1 MLAALPI
8 FPLPNCVLLPGGL
21 LPLHVFE
28 PRYRALTR
36 DALAGDRLMAIARLR
51 TGHEAAYFDRPP
63 IHEHAGLGRILCAD
77 ELPDGRFH
85 ILLRGVGRI
94 AIASE
99 LPADCQYRRVSARLL
114 EDRVSGRPERV
125 RTAHL
130 QLCMLCDRLADV
142 LDEGG
147 PQLRELIKAQS
158 CAAACADVLTAA
170 RSLGSRRPP
179 GPARGAHSADRLDRA
194 IAHVARGASSRRA
207 PARRTEP
214 QPKVRRLRVPEE
226 IGLRVLARTDS
237 FKENLEAKASQ
248 VLEPNQGSA
257 AQGRKIFGLRVLA
270 RTD

>member
-1 MLAALPI
+1 MGKPDPGASDPNGDAITPESLAALPI

-36 DALAGDRLMAIARLR
+36 DALAGDRLMAIARLKP
-51 TGHEAAYFDRPP
+51 GHEAEYFDRPP

-85 ILLRGVGRI
+85 ILLRGVGRLSI
-94 AIASE
+94 SSE
-99 LPADCQYRRVSARLL
+99 LPAERQYRRVSARLL

-125 RTAHL
+125 RSAHL

-147 PQLRELIKAQS
+147 AQLRELIKAQT

-170 RSLGSRRPP
+170 LVQDPDDRQLLLETLDP
-179 GPARGAHSADRLDRA
+179 ADRLDRA
-194 IAHVARGASSRRA
+194 IAHVARVLCELAPCTGA
-207 PARRTEP
+207 
-214 QPKVRRLRVPEE
+214 
-226 IGLRVLARTDS
+226 
-237 FKENLEAKASQ
+237 
-248 VLEPNQGSA
+248 PN
-257 AQGRKIFGLRVLA
+257 
-270 RTD
+270 

>member
-1 MLAALPI
+1 MGKPDDPAALDVGDTIAPESLAALPI

-99 LPADCQYRRVSARLL
+99 LPADRQYRRVSARLL

-170 RSLGSRRPP
+170 LVQDPDDRQALLEALDP
-179 GPARGAHSADRLDRA
+179 ADRLDRA
-194 IAHVARGASSRRA
+194 IAHVARVLCELAPCTGA
-207 PARRTEP
+207 
-214 QPKVRRLRVPEE
+214 
-226 IGLRVLARTDS
+226 
-237 FKENLEAKASQ
+237 
-248 VLEPNQGSA
+248 PN
-257 AQGRKIFGLRVLA
+257 
-270 RTD
+270 